1 MNLADLS
8 NEELLQYQKR
18 TEQKIAEYHNTQLAL
33 KILLNGGYGALSN
46 QHNRW
51 YSDDI
56 AESITLSGQLS
67 ARWIIQHVNRFFNK
81 LYKTVDVDYVIAVDT
96 DSIHLNVEPL
106 ILKAY
111 PDRVPEHEELL
122 RTLENFSKVM
132 DKVIKEGY
140 DLLAIELNVFESAMH
155 MKLETLCR
163 AIWSG
168 KKHYAMEVWA
178 NEGIRYNPPKLKLV
192 GLEAVKSSTPQLIR
206 DWMKELIP
214 LIFKGDAKVVMKFI
228 DDKRVEFSKMPFEAV
243 AAPKTLS
250 DIEKNAD
257 PVTIYGKG
265 TPIHVRGAL
274 LYNHL
279 IKQMDLE
286 NTLQPIRSGDKV
298 RYCYMTLPNPI
309 KENVF
314 TCPDTLP
321 RELSDLAEFIDY
333 ATQFDKVFVKPMTA
347 LAKDGGLRMTDDIDI
362 NQFMF

>member
-1 MNLADLS
+1 MDLTELS
-8 NEELLQYQKR
+8 NEQLLEYKKK

-81 LYKTVDVDYVIAVDT
+81 LYETIDVDYVIAVDT

-106 ILKAY
+106 ILKTFKGAK
-111 PDRVPEHEELL
+111 PEHEQLMHV
-122 RTLENFSKVM
+122 LEKFSKVM
-132 DKVIKEGY
+132 DKVIAEGY
-140 DLLAIELNVFESAMH
+140 DLLAKELNVFESAMH
-155 MKLETLCR
+155 MKLETLCT

-178 NEGIRYNPPKLKLV
+178 NEGIRYTPPKLKLV

-214 LIFKGDAKVVMKFI
+214 LIFKGDSKVVMKYI
-228 DDKRVEFSKMPFEAV
+228 DNKRLEFSKMPFEAV

-250 DIEKNAD
+250 DIDKNAD
-257 PVTIYGKG
+257 PVTIYGKA

-274 LYNHL
+274 LYNDL
-279 IKQMDLE
+279 IKQMNLE

-298 RYCYMTLPNPI
+298 RYCYMTLPNPL

-321 RELSDLAEFIDY
+321 RELSDLAGYIDY
-333 ATQFDKVFVKPMTA
+333 DTQFDKVFVKPMTA
-347 LAKDGGLRMTDDIDI
+347 LAKDGGLRMTDDVDI
-362 NQFMF
+362 SQFFM